1 MLKERELMPLLDKF
15 ILNNKHKYRKKSN
28 GNFIEDTTN
37 RNYKMLEK
45 MLINFE
51 LDTKFKLQ
59 IIEQI
64 RPTER
69 EKKKAKKYW
78 INLYRNFTD
87 YLYTRRGHVDNY
99 VGQNVKLLKAFLNWL
114 SVERGM
120 QIGSYYKQY
129 YVSTEKIPIMV
140 LEPEML
146 RYLITDQEFE
156 KHLCETLLMIKDLF
170 VFGCTVGLRY
180 SDLKKLTAFNIEN
193 IGGKVYLVNLSQKT
207 NTRTRVML
215 PEYAINILS
224 KYKTNN
230 IQGALLPYPELVSFN
245 EKIKKLGEQAGW
257 VHKIQK
263 IRMRRGRPIEIKTK
277 ENKSFRFCDLLSSHC
292 MRRTAIST
300 LLRLG
305 LEENLVR
312 KISGH
317 TPGSKEF
324 YRYVEY
330 SQSFM
335 DEELTK
341 IHLKFDKKC

>member
-1 MLKERELMPLLDKF
+1 
-15 ILNNKHKYRKKSN
+15 
-28 GNFIEDTTN
+28 
-37 RNYKMLEK
+37 
-45 MLINFE
+45 
-51 LDTKFKLQ
+51 
-59 IIEQI
+59 
-64 RPTER
+64 
-69 EKKKAKKYW
+69 
-78 INLYRNFTD
+78 
-87 YLYTRRGHVDNY
+87 
-99 VGQNVKLLKAFLNWL
+99 
-114 SVERGM
+114 
-120 QIGSYYKQY
+120 
-129 YVSTEKIPIMV
+129 
-140 LEPEML
+140 
-146 RYLITDQEFE
+146 
-156 KHLCETLLMIKDLF
+156 
-170 VFGCTVGLRY
+170 
-180 SDLKKLTAFNIEN
+180 
-193 IGGKVYLVNLSQKT
+193 
-207 NTRTRVML
+207 ML
-215 PEYAINILS
+215 PEYAIDILS